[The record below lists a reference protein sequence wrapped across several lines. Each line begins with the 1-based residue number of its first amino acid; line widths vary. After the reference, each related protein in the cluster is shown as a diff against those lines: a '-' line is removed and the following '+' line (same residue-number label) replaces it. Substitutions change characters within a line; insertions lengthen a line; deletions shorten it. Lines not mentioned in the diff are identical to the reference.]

1 MLFEIALES
10 GPYAMERAHHISK
23 ATLSYS
29 TGLFKPKCHQKPY
42 VKIRV
47 ELSGGRWP
55 NMQRS
60 YCPKTVLGTMIFQ
73 RSALEAELFRSGA
86 AARKYNAYAAKALCK
101 NTGGALGGHM
111 AEHANI
117 MLFKNGFWAL

>member
-1 MLFEIALES
+1 MGRLPANIAHVQ
-10 GPYAMERAHHISK
+10 R
-23 ATLSYS
+23 
-29 TGLFKPKCHQKPY
+29 KPY

-47 ELSGGRWP
+47 ELLGGTWP

-60 YCPKTVLGTMIFQ
+60 YYPKTVLGIMIFE

-101 NTGGALGGHM
+101 NTGGALGTHM
-111 AEHANI
+111 AEHAK
-117 MLFKNGFWAL
+117 LLLSKNGVWAL